1 MSTSTKKIHINQHII
16 KRNAKLNQRQPV
28 ITIKQGKTNT
38 YAHNVEI
45 LGPSTLV
52 YSPDKPL
59 ACGAKVWIET
69 NAEIVIDS
77 LSI

>member
-77 LSI
+77 AK